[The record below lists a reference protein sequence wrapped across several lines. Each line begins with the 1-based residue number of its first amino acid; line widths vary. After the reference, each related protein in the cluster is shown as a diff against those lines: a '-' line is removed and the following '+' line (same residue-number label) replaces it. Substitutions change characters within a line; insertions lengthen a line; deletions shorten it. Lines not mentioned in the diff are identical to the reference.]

1 MIIIINYILMRTII
15 IIIMINII
23 MRTDKI
29 YFLQIAMGFSNGLT
43 LLYTGAFL
51 EEGGLGKQSVAQ
63 VLILSICMYLCVPVY
78 V

>member
-1 MIIIINYILMRTII
+1 M
-15 IIIMINII
+15 
-23 MRTDKI
+23 

-63 VLILSICMYLCVPVY
+63 VLILSICM
-78 V
+78 